1 MQQYRS
7 HFLAQRRGILVGDRG
22 GLGEARVAITR
33 VMRWKGSFSEV
44 GDGAV

>member
-7 HFLAQRRGILVGDRG
+7 HFLAQRRGILVGDRE

-33 VMRWKGSFSEV
+33 VISWKVASSKV
-44 GDGAV
+44 GYGVV